1 MFIAGAAPG
10 DGVRADTKLIKDTMR
25 TFLEQYDKLTLTV
38 EFPKILQNLKGTDA
52 QIEMSQSSMLQ
63 TLRIRVKG
71 NKPVNPKAYII
82 VQTKLQRG
90 DLPELEY
97 TNANERA
104 DAAEEFFTDVLE
116 FKPENVKVYR
126 DYNKA

>member
-52 QIEMSQSSMLQ
+52 QIEMS
-63 TLRIRVKG
+63 
-71 NKPVNPKAYII
+71 
-82 VQTKLQRG
+82 
-90 DLPELEY
+90 
-97 TNANERA
+97 
-104 DAAEEFFTDVLE
+104 
-116 FKPENVKVYR
+116 
-126 DYNKA
+126 